1 MTRHRCSLRT
11 CGIASPP
18 LPATTKCP
26 DTAKN
31 GHRLLDSYKKRYK
44 FIGMA
49 LRGSVI
55 AAMHQNLH
63 RLGMLASNKG
73 IVRS

>member
-1 MTRHRCSLRT
+1 M
-11 CGIASPP
+11 
-18 LPATTKCP
+18 P
-26 DTAKN
+26 DP
-31 GHRLLDSYKKRYK
+31 YKKRYK

-49 LRGSVI
+49 LQGSMI
-55 AAMHQNLH
+55 AAMHQNHLH

>member
-1 MTRHRCSLRT
+1 
-11 CGIASPP
+11 
-18 LPATTKCP
+18 
-26 DTAKN
+26 
-31 GHRLLDSYKKRYK
+31 LLDSYKKRYK